1 MSLKD
6 SLDAVTAP
14 VSKNRVDLLLD
25 TLEGTDDYTTLNSAL
40 RNGDIRPFM
49 LTTAL
54 RKEYGQEAVTDKSV
68 ADWRRRNISE
78 VTGL

>member
-25 TLEGTDDYTTLNSAL
+25 TLDGDDLATLNSAL
-40 RNGDIRPFM
+40 RNSDIRPFM

-68 ADWRRRNISE
+68 ADWRRRNLAEI
-78 VTGL
+78 TGL

>member
-25 TLEGTDDYTTLNSAL
+25 TLEGEDLATLNSAL

>member
-1 MSLKD
+1 MSLLD
-6 SLDAVTAP
+6 SLNVVTAP

-25 TLEGTDDYTTLNSAL
+25 KLEGEDLATLNSAL

>member
-25 TLEGTDDYTTLNSAL
+25 TLEGEDLATLNSAL

-49 LTTAL
+49 LTKAL
-54 RKEYGQEAVTDKSV
+54 RKEYGHAVVTDHSV
-68 ADWRRRNISE
+68 GEWRRRNSTE
-78 VTGL
+78 LLGN